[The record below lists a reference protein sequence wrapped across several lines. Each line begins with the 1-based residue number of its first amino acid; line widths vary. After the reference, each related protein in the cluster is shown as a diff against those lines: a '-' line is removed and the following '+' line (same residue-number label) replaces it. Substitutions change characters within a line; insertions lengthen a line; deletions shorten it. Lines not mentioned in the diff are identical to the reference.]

1 MTTPSDPQGPDQN
14 PVPVPP
20 EPTPEEAAA
29 AQAAADA
36 AAAQAAQTEAIR
48 ALASEIA
55 KQTMLDFDPATLRK
69 GTVASIEST
78 GTPPTVTVTLSGST
92 TTIPGVRYLDSYAPV
107 VGDTVVFL
115 KQTSDVLIIGQI
127 AANFAESVWTTVPLI
142 NGNTH
147 NGNGEGNFLIRRV
160 WDHGAWR
167 VDLQGGINYV
177 GNNLVNAL
185 DTKYRPTSA
194 TRRTLLCAR
203 SANGA
208 NDVKVDFNADGTVVV
223 VGGTTAPAA
232 ATPNE
237 NAHEH
242 TGTTSVASPGDSTH
256 NHGNHEHV
264 IPAVNAG
271 ASEHN
276 HAGAVSTVSHS
287 HPTHSHSGTTNVE
300 TPNDSTHNHG
310 THEHGIDTV
319 FHTHG
324 SHVHTVDDPQW
335 ISFNGLHY
343 YL

>member
-1 MTTPSDPQGPDQN
+1 MTTPSDPQSPGEN

-29 AQAAADA
+29 AKAAADA

-69 GTVASIEST
+69 GTVSSIEST

-107 VGDTVVFL
+107 VNDVVIFL

-127 AANFAESVWTTVPLI
+127 AGQFAESVFTDVPLD
-142 NGNTH
+142 NGNGH
-147 NGNGEGNFLIRRV
+147 NGNGEGNFQIRRV

-167 VDLQGGINYV
+167 VDLRGGINYV
-177 GNNLVNAL
+177 ANNIVDDL
-185 DTKYRPTSA
+185 DPKYRPTGA

-203 SANGA
+203 NAAGTTS
-208 NDVKVDFNADGTVVV
+208 VKVDFNADGTVSMVK
-223 VGGTTAPAA
+223 ASAA
-232 ATPNE
+232 GN
-237 NAHEH
+237 
-242 TGTTSVASPGDSTH
+242 SDTH
-256 NHGNHEHV
+256 NHGSHDHSIPDSSHTHGSHEHV
-264 IPAVNAG
+264 IPNTDHFHSGTTTVVSG
-271 ASEHN
+271 HEHGIPN
-276 HAGAVSTVSHS
+276 TS
-287 HPTHSHSGTTNVE
+287 HSHSGTTNVT
-300 TPNDSTHNHG
+300 TPNTSTHNHG
-310 THEHGIDTV
+310 GTNGTTPNDDTH
-319 FHTHG
+319 
-324 SHVHTVDDPQW
+324 SHAIDDPLW